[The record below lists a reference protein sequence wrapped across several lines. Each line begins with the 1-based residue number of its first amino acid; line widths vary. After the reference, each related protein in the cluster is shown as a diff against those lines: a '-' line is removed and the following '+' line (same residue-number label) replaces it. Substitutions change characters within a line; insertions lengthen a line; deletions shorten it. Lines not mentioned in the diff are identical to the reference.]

1 MNGKDTQDDRQ
12 IQFSFVQDVFCIRI
26 DLLECLYAQPMS
38 SLFNLEVYLLKINV
52 YSEFVCWCAVQSRP
66 HNVHV
71 LCMCMSTSVD
81 LGMYKN
87 ASTYILRCYAGI
99 QQNAK

>member
-1 MNGKDTQDDRQ
+1 MRGDRQ
-12 IQFSFVQDVFCIRI
+12 IQFSFVQGVRI
-26 DLLECLYAQPMS
+26 DLLECLYTQPMS
-38 SLFNLEVYLLKINV
+38 SLFNMEFYLLKINV
-52 YSEFVCWCAVQSRP
+52 YSEFVCWCAVQCTL

-71 LCMCMSTSVD
+71 LCMSTYVD

-99 QQNAK
+99 QRNAK